1 MKSNFDNCFAITV
14 GQEGGYD
21 RNPKDRGNW
30 TSGKI
35 GVGELKGT
43 KYGIAAFVYP
53 NVDIE
58 NLTVAD
64 AKAIYAQ
71 DYWPKVAGD
80 QQPIGVDLV
89 AWDICVN
96 SGAARAIKIE
106 ADALG
111 VDNKR
116 PDTLATFAQG
126 RSDKVDLIK
135 RMCAA
140 RATFYQSL
148 STFQTFGKGWLRR
161 NATIEA
167 QGVRMALGATGMAP
181 EKQKDRLNK
190 EANQAGGAAK
200 KNAGGATAGT
210 AGGAAGGLHPDIA
223 TFGKIALA
231 VAVVV
236 LVIYCVRQY
245 LAHRER
251 QAAYQA
257 AAAGTIN

>member
-1 MKSNFDNCFAITV
+1 MKSNFDNCFTITV

-53 NVDIE
+53 TVDIE

-64 AKAIYAQ
+64 AKAIYAR

-80 QQPIGVDLV
+80 IQPIGVDLV

-96 SGAARAIKIE
+96 SGAARSIKIE

-111 VDNKR
+111 VDIKR

-126 RSDKVDLIK
+126 RPDKVDLIK

-140 RATFYQSL
+140 RAAFYQSL

-181 EKQKDRLNK
+181 EKQKDRLDK
-190 EANQAGGAAK
+190 EAKDAGKTTKGH
-200 KNAGGATAGT
+200 AGGATAGT
-210 AGGAAGGLHPDIA
+210 AGGAASGLSPDLA
-223 TFGKIALA
+223 TVGKVALA
-231 VAVVV
+231 VVAVV
-236 LVIYCVRQY
+236 LVIYFVRQY

-251 QAAYQA
+251 EAAYKA
-257 AAAGTIN
+257 AAAGIIS